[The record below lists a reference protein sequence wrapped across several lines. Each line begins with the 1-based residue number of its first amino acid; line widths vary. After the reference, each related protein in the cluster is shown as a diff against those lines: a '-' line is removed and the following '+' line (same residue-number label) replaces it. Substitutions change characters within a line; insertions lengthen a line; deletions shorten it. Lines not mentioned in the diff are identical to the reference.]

1 MAFTIGRFHTNPDEH
16 ALTKVA
22 GEMSLSLDVRAY
34 DKAHL
39 AELEAGVMSLA
50 RQVAERRGVEFDLGS
65 RASADVAPSNPE
77 VIAALMAA
85 AGELAIPTMPLA
97 SPASHDTAT
106 FAVAGVP
113 TAMLFVR
120 NRNGSHN
127 PREAMEIDDF
137 LQAVA
142 VLTYWLAAEAGAIKR

>member
-1 MAFTIGRFHTNPDEH
+1 MAFTIGRFHTNAAEH

-34 DKAHL
+34 EKAHL
-39 AELEAGVMSLA
+39 AELEADVMSLA
-50 RQVAERRGVEFDLGS
+50 RHVAERRGVEFELGA
-65 RASADVAPSNPE
+65 RASAEVAPSNPG
-77 VIAALMAA
+77 VVAALMAA
-85 AGELAIPTMPLA
+85 AAELAIPTMPLA

-106 FAVAGVP
+106 FAVAGIP

-127 PREAMEIDDF
+127 PRESMEIDDF

-142 VLTYWLAAEAGAIKR
+142 VLTYWLATEAGAIKH